1 MHRSTC
7 TMTGHQ
13 RVSCRAHHGL
23 KSGIAARITRGPSY
37 VTARPTRIGAIRIPL
52 YSTLSALCYNS
63 MPIPRFQSVPRLCLF
78 YAWLPVCQS
87 PQGIMPGHHFTQP
100 VLIRIEALDIL
111 LFQSASSHYLL
122 LFVSCLQ
129 GMPGT
134 TSYVTTCQNWRSSNS
149 WRRPP
154 VQSAWE
160 EHPSISWAS

>member
-87 PQGIMPGHHFTQP
+87 PQGIMPGHHLTHLPPCLDKDWDPWLVSFPICLSTLSAT
-100 VLIRIEALDIL
+100 VL
-111 LFQSASSHYLL
+111 
-122 LFVSCLQ
+122 CLAVRQ
-129 GMPGT
+129 VPAGHAGHHLICHNMP
-134 TSYVTTCQNWRSSNS
+134 
-149 WRRPP
+149 
-154 VQSAWE
+154 E
-160 EHPSISWAS
+160 LEI